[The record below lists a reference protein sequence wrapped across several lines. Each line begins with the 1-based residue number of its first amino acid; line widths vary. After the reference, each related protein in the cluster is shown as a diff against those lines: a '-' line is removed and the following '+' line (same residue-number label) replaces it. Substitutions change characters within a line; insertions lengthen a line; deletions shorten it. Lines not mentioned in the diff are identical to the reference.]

1 MGLLGLPGL
10 RSEDRMLL
18 RARRRI
24 SLSLYIYISTLG
36 HFAGWYTGL
45 RLSVLNSWRC
55 VTCAKSLGFSL
66 VCRMTS
72 T

>member
-24 SLSLYIYISTLG
+24 SLSLYLHIDLWALRWVVHWASAVST
-36 HFAGWYTGL
+36 
-45 RLSVLNSWRC
+45 
-55 VTCAKSLGFSL
+55 
-66 VCRMTS
+66 
-72 T
+72 